1 MSTGMTKLSERAMNV
16 LNVYWLTVPKMEEKS
31 KLPEKVI
38 TESALLFYPFNWDG
52 YPFAQKIEALY
63 NEGTCE
69 TTDSSFIR
77 CSIMMKDSSV
87 VIMNVVTLPKYK
99 VFKDVTEEK
108 QILSE
113 VKGNVYGSNHG
124 YFYFYSDNEDVLD
137 DALSLIHLTY
147 LGKEDKLKVVKVW
160 NYETCVLDDVRDV
173 VIKMLDL
180 APIPKS
186 KASTT
191 RTNVLRVCNNKV
203 YMVDAKFYG
212 TETPAPYSIGDRS
225 RNMFIGR
232 FVLFPFTLLVEAV
245 LIYTFCVDN
254 SGEGRCERKAIAFE
268 KNVLSDYNVVNYECH
283 EDCWDVTTV
292 SVLK

>member
-1 MSTGMTKLSERAMNV
+1 MSSGMIKLSERAMNV

-69 TTDSSFIR
+69 ATDSSFIR
-77 CSIMMKDSSV
+77 CSIMMKDGSV
-87 VIMNVVTLPKYK
+87 VVMNVITLPKYK

-113 VKGNVYGSNHG
+113 VKGNVYGSSHG

-137 DALSLIHLTY
+137 DTLSFIHLTY
-147 LGKEDKLKVVKVW
+147 LGKEDRLRVVKVW
-160 NYETCVLDDVRDV
+160 SYETGAHSTVRD
-173 VIKMLDL
+173 ITAKMLDL

-186 KASTT
+186 KTSTT
-191 RTNVLRVCNNKV
+191 RTSVLRVCGNKV
-203 YMVDAKFYG
+203 YMIDAKFYD
-212 TETPAPYSIGDRS
+212 TETPVPYSIGDRS
-225 RNMFIGR
+225 KNMFIGK
-232 FVLFPFTLLVEAV
+232 FELFPFTLLTEAV
-245 LIYTFCVDN
+245 LVYTFCVDN
-254 SGEGRCERKAIAFE
+254 SGEGRRERKAVAFE
-268 KNVLSDYNVVNYECH
+268 KNVLSDYNVVDYECH
-283 EDCWDVTTV
+283 EDCWDAVTA